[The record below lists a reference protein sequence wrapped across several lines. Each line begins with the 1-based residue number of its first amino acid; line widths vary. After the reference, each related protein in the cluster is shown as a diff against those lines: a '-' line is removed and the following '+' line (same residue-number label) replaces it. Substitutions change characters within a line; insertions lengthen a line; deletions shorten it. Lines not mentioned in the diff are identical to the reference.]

1 MTCMS
6 HDPESRVRHE
16 IAASDDSNTEPALP
30 QPGGVPTPDGPVD
43 PDGAAE
49 RPRPSHD
56 PYQPL

>member
-6 HDPESRVRHE
+6 HDPESRARNE

-30 QPGGVPTPDGPVD
+30 QPGGPATSVD
-43 PDGAAE
+43 PDGAAD
-49 RPRPSHD
+49 RSRPSHD